1 MASWKTAKQNAW
13 KNWENHRL
21 RNGGCSIAMFHY
33 QRVMDIYIYQAPTK
47 GRITIYHYHKVGVLL
62 ILDIFWSFCVL
73 IPNLGDHK
81 PFLWETKYCHC

>member
-1 MASWKTAKQNAW
+1 
-13 KNWENHRL
+13 
-21 RNGGCSIAMFHY
+21 MFHCHVSLPKGHGY
-33 QRVMDIYIYQAPTK
+33 IYIYQAPTK

-81 PFLWETKYCHC
+81 PFLWKLNIAIAEAKPPVAAYIPRMSW